1 MPASSLDRGGA
12 LGVCELRDLQARRP
26 ASHGTK
32 SLKVS
37 SGKTG
42 QLLQMT
48 LGAWSLEPHARV
60 HKGTPGRDAGQHCQ
74 DKH

>member
-12 LGVCELRDLQARRP
+12 LGVCELRDFQALRP

-37 SGKTG
+37 RG

-60 HKGTPGRDAGQHCQ
+60 HKGTPGRDVGQHCQ